1 MYCRETWVGLPFYRS
16 VELWTI
22 GRENSGIA
30 IEEDSYDNTNENWR
44 DGGLQAPY
52 NASSS
57 IKIITRRN
65 PFIHILE
72 QGVSSMESLQ
82 QHNHNV
88 MYAPYRAFWTV
99 TSKHKDPLPL
109 PNKVLSS
116 ACSYFKSPWIGSRSF
131 RRGRVFS
138 SCATGHKGT
147 DPPWWLLLPGW
158 RSVP

>member
-1 MYCRETWVGLPFYRS
+1 MVVKIVALPLRRTVMITPMKIDEMVVYRHH
-16 VELWTI
+16 
-22 GRENSGIA
+22 
-30 IEEDSYDNTNENWR
+30 
-44 DGGLQAPY
+44 

-57 IKIITRRN
+57 IKIITCRN

-116 ACSYFKSPWIGSRSF
+116 ACSYFKSP
-131 RRGRVFS
+131 
-138 SCATGHKGT
+138 
-147 DPPWWLLLPGW
+147 
-158 RSVP
+158 